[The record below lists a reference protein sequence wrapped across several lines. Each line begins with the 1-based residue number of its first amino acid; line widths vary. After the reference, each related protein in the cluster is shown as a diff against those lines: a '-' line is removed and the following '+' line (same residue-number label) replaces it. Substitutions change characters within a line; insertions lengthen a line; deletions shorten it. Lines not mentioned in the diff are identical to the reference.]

1 MSLCFYLAQV
11 IYHLDNVTM
20 ILTSLQYFTSFL
32 VPKCALC
39 FFPYDSYGAF
49 LAVITGISQYV
60 AVVAPIH
67 ILGLTY
73 AGL

>member
-39 FFPYDSYGAF
+39 FFPYDSYGAY
-49 LAVITGISQYV
+49 LAVITGIS
-60 AVVAPIH
+60 
-67 ILGLTY
+67 
-73 AGL
+73 